1 MLFAHFPYQIH
12 SIDSFYLHNH
22 IIETPKE
29 IIIQLKW
36 RQSQSQWWHFVVT
49 LHFGLTNKITSN
61 INCIESIALMRGNHW
76 DQTVLTLTMLTV
88 IIITDINI
96 IQFPNGDTISWM
108 ISLIINYYYNKLL
121 YQINDSS
128 VQPIHSI
135 ISYVNTI

>member
-1 MLFAHFPYQIH
+1 
-12 SIDSFYLHNH
+12 
-22 IIETPKE
+22 
-29 IIIQLKW
+29 
-36 RQSQSQWWHFVVT
+36 
-49 LHFGLTNKITSN
+49 
-61 INCIESIALMRGNHW
+61 MRGNHW